1 VAAWIGPAIVA
12 AIISAFVTGLSWW
25 VSDRQA
31 ARRLTQQRQERV
43 ADLQTALL
51 AEIRASRYRL
61 EMANLQDHATRMKQT
76 MLNEPGFTPFVPLPV
91 QPFVLNAI
99 LSEIHVLPIGVID
112 PVVIY
117 YRQTMAVS
125 QLSDDLRSDRF
136 GDLDPARKAAIY
148 DDYVALLIHA
158 DVLAEQAVS
167 ALYRSLNIPVVALS
181 APGSGEARDEAAD
194 LNS

>member
-1 VAAWIGPAIVA
+1 MAAWIGPAIVA
-12 AIISAFVTGLSWW
+12 AIISALVTGLSWW

-31 ARRLTQQRQERV
+31 AQRLIQQRQARV

-61 EMANLQDHATRMKQT
+61 GIANLQDHATRMKHT
-76 MLNEPGFTPFVPLPV
+76 MLNEPGFTPFVPRPV

-117 YRQTMAVS
+117 YRQTMALS

-136 GDLDPARKAAIY
+136 SSLDPARKAALY
-148 DDYVALLIHA
+148 DDYVALLVYA

-167 ALYRSLNIPVVALS
+167 ALYSSLNIPVVVPS
-181 APGSGEARDEAAD
+181 DPESGAAQDEAA
-194 LNS
+194 NWHS